1 MKKTIVVFE
10 QIFTVLSF
18 LLYTGGI
25 LALVIS
31 GGKNEG
37 ESGEGGGDFGII
49 KQLFILIN
57 LITIGLLASRWKKV
71 ADVIVKNKY
80 ILLFTILV
88 LLSMFWSDIPNTTL
102 SRSIALFGT
111 NLFGL
116 YLATRYTL
124 KEQLLLLVKV
134 FGAVL
139 LISLIFVVALP
150 KFGIMGG
157 LHAGAWRG
165 IFLHKNDLGKFMV
178 ISTMIFL
185 LQSISYNKNRAI
197 INLGLVF
204 SVIFLIMSR
213 SSSSML
219 NLVILLMVFFVFRT
233 WRWRYEIMIP
243 ASIGIMFI
251 GSLGYIWFTENAA
264 IAFGSIGKDPS
275 LTGRT
280 EIWGLIIDIALRK
293 ALLGYGYDSFW
304 FGFNGPSAEVWS
316 AFDWHPPHS
325 HNGFLDLWLST
336 GLLGLTFWGLAFME
350 TLSKGF
356 IYLRYYS
363 KTAEGFLPLIFLVFF
378 VISNL
383 TESSL
388 MRQNDIFTVLF
399 VSMSYSLIIITLPRK
414 YDMYISDN
422 EVMD

>member
-1 MKKTIVVFE
+1 MKKPIVVFE
-10 QIFTVLSF
+10 QIFTVLSLF
-18 LLYTGGI
+18 LYTGGI

-37 ESGEGGGDFGII
+37 ESGSGGDYGII
-49 KQLFILIN
+49 KQFFILIN

-71 ADVIVKNKY
+71 ADVVAKNIY
-80 ILLFTILV
+80 ILLFTGLA
-88 LLSMFWSDIPNTTL
+88 LFSMFWSDIPNTTL
-102 SRSIALFGT
+102 SRSIGLFGT

-116 YLATRYTL
+116 YFATRYTL
-124 KEQLLLLVKV
+124 KEQLLLLVKA
-134 FGAVL
+134 FGLVL

-165 IFLHKNDLGKFMV
+165 IFLHKNFLGKMMV
-178 ISTMIFL
+178 FSTMIFI
-185 LQSISYNKNRAI
+185 LQSLSYNKNRVI

-204 SVIFLIMSR
+204 SIIFLIMSR
-213 SSSSML
+213 SSSSMV

-243 ASIGIMFI
+243 ASICIMFI

-264 IAFGSIGKDPS
+264 IIFGSIGKDPS

-280 EIWGLIIDIALRK
+280 EIWGLIIEIALRK
-293 ALLGYGYDSFW
+293 AVLGYGYDSFW
-304 FGFNGPSAEVWS
+304 FGFDGPSAEVWS

-363 KTAEGFLPLIFLVFF
+363 KTPEGFLPLIFLAFF
-378 VISNL
+378 IISNL

-399 VSMSYSLIIITLPRK
+399 VSMSYSLIIITLPKK
-414 YDMYISDN
+414 YDLYISAN